1 MNTLA
6 VDFGGRRIKLGL
18 VTDGKVAAQ
27 EILPALADQP
37 LRHRLD
43 AVARTLRQLCTQKN
57 IRLED
62 CQGVGVSYP
71 SIIDTANARI
81 MDHFGKFG
89 DASSFDF
96 QQWAEQQ
103 LGLPLAI
110 DNDARMALIGEWN
123 YGNWNSDDIVLLAI
137 GTGLGVATVIQG
149 QVLRGAHGQAGIL
162 GGHLAVQT
170 NGRACVCGNVGCAE
184 AEAST
189 SVLEKIAREHPEFK
203 TSALAKELSLDYGS
217 LFRLAN
223 SGDACAK
230 SLVQHTLKV
239 WSALAVSLIHAF
251 DPEIL
256 VMSGGVM
263 GSAEFIL
270 PALREY
276 VSRHAH
282 SPWGKVRIEASV
294 LREQAAL
301 LACEWLVTEQLAK
314 AI

>member
-18 VTDGKVAAQ
+18 VADGKVMAQ

-37 LRHRLD
+37 LHQRLD
-43 AVARTLRQLCTQKN
+43 AVAKTLRQLCAQKN
-57 IRLED
+57 IRPED
-62 CQGVGVSYP
+62 CQGIGVSYP

-96 QQWAEQQ
+96 RKWAEQQ

-123 YGNWNSDDIVLLAI
+123 YGNWNSNDIVLMTI
-137 GTGLGVATVIQG
+137 GTGLGVAAVIQG

-162 GGHLAVQT
+162 GGHITVQT
-170 NGRACVCGNVGCAE
+170 DGRACVCGNVGCAE

-189 SVLEKIAREHPEFK
+189 SVLEKIAREHSEFK
-203 TSALAKELSLDYGS
+203 TSTLARESIDYGN

-223 SGDACAK
+223 GGDACAR
-230 SLVQHTLKV
+230 SLVEHTLKV
-239 WSALAVSLIHAF
+239 WSTLAVSLIHVF

-256 VMSGGVM
+256 VLSGGVM

-270 PALREY
+270 PAMREY
-276 VSRHAH
+276 VGRHAH
-282 SPWGKVRIEASV
+282 TPWGKVRIEASI

-301 LACEWLVTEQLAK
+301 LACEWLVSDQLAK